1 MRGRGRRWERLVPP
15 HTPPPCAI
23 DGRADLQQG
32 GGGYQN
38 SEARSEGLSLAL
50 AETCSSALLAALLG
64 WIPSDRP
71 QGLAECTNM
80 HGVQQRK
87 REEGQGTA
95 GLKVGSCIKKNT
107 QPPASRNRLNLSW
120 VPTHLPLPRN
130 RSWLALAGWPS
141 YLPSLSL
148 ISLIHLR
155 LCMSVRV
162 HVNTIMGSERTERE

>member
-1 MRGRGRRWERLVPP
+1 M
-15 HTPPPCAI
+15 
-23 DGRADLQQG
+23 
-32 GGGYQN
+32 
-38 SEARSEGLSLAL
+38 SLAL

-71 QGLAECTNM
+71 QGLAECTHM
-80 HGVQQRK
+80 HGVQQR

-107 QPPASRNRLNLSW
+107 QPPASCNRLNLSW

-162 HVNTIMGSERTERE
+162 HVNTIMGSERTKSDFEWVVDVSSVISGVLIAQAYRLNVLFQHCLAACPRLGAACPL